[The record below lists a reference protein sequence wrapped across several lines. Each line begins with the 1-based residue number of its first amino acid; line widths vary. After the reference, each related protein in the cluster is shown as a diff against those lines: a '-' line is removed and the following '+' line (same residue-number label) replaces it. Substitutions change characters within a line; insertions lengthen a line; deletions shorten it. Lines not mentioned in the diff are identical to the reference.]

1 LCDGVGSFV
10 SRFIFTEIKNERIIK
25 QVGKSAAG
33 IPACFIF
40 VISEIQE
47 LCRLLEYRRMA
58 AEEMLAAVFT

>member
-1 LCDGVGSFV
+1 MN
-10 SRFIFTEIKNERIIK
+10 FIFTEIRNDRIIK

-33 IPACFIF
+33 IPACFVF